1 MNYYSK
7 INQFG
12 IILILSVLCLS
23 ISTAQTKKLFHVAP
37 PNGVV
42 GEDLI
47 LSVSILEIDDPI
59 KAKLYYRLPGGE
71 SYLEKDFVNT
81 GFNWQATISGFSLTE
96 EGIEYVIAFEFSE
109 DRLISYPRV
118 DPFNNPVF
126 LQVFPPKNDFKDG
139 VFGKLPMADVLIL
152 SPEPNAIVKQNELLI
167 AASLFNSDK
176 LDYSSVKLLLDG
188 KDISS

>member
-59 KAKLYYRLPGGE
+59 EAKLYYRLPRGE

-96 EGIEYVIAFEFSE
+96 EGIEFN
-109 DRLISYPRV
+109 YP
-118 DPFNNPVF
+118 P
-126 LQVFPPKNDFKDG
+126 QT
-139 VFGKLPMADVLIL
+139 
-152 SPEPNAIVKQNELLI
+152 SP
-167 AASLFNSDK
+167 
-176 LDYSSVKLLLDG
+176 DG
-188 KDISS
+188 KVKVAFCRDPDGTLIEMVEEL